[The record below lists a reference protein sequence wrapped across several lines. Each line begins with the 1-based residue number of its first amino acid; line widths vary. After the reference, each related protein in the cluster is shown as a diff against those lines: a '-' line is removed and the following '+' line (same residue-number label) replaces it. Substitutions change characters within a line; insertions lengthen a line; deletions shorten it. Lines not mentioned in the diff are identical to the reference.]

1 MNQSIN
7 LSYWRWL
14 FRGSNG
20 KAGIHRLVD
29 RWLLFHLTA
38 GIGLGLLVPLT
49 LRECSNAVLL
59 PLAGII
65 IGLTFAWAGNAQALL
80 QTSEIE
86 DLGEQH
92 KGGFEEYVFVYQ
104 MAIMLIFMT
113 LIVWSLA
120 GLNVF
125 DGAWPK
131 VRSSV
136 AYFGIKSACFAI
148 SSIALRECWHVVLG
162 AQWMLLIKRE
172 IKRLKNKKNI
182 D

>member
-1 MNQSIN
+1 MNQPLN

-14 FRGSNG
+14 FHGSNG
-20 KAGIHRLVD
+20 KAGILRLLD
-29 RWLLFHLTA
+29 LWLLFHVA
-38 GIGLGLLVPLT
+38 VGIGLGLLVPLT

-86 DLGEQH
+86 ELGEQH
-92 KGGFEEYVFVYQ
+92 KGGFEDYVFVYQ
-104 MAIMLIFMT
+104 MAIMLIFIT
-113 LIVWSLA
+113 LIVWCLA

-131 VRSSV
+131 VPSSV
-136 AYFGIKSACFAI
+136 AYFGIKSTCFAL

-162 AQWMLLIKRE
+162 AQWMLLMKRE
-172 IKRLKNKKNI
+172 IKRIKNKINN